1 MGKVWHAKLF
11 LAKCYSMKSLQ
22 ELSFSEWTN
31 WQLFY
36 LQNGNWC
43 CHGNRIFFFL
53 SLHIWVCP
61 STEISLRTISKKDER
76 QGGLLEGAW
85 ELFTSTSDNGHLWT
99 NHLSF
104 SSWSRWKIKKSTFHP
119 HLLMAAIYFFIWCL
133 ILIKL
138 HKNGPLSKGNRDSSV
153 YFHQQVNCHNL

>member
-1 MGKVWHAKLF
+1 MPSYFWPNVTVWRAFRSFRSVSGQTGSCFTCRMGIDVAMEIEF
-11 LAKCYSMKSLQ
+11 
-22 ELSFSEWTN
+22 
-31 WQLFY
+31 
-36 LQNGNWC
+36 
-43 CHGNRIFFFL
+43 FFFL

-153 YFHQQVNCHNL
+153 CFHQQVNCHNL